1 MFRTQSVLFL
11 LLAGC
16 THIRPPEPAPP
27 ESGGPADCAPACDTL
42 RRLQCSGHQGSPGV
56 DEVYGTPD
64 DVSCTQACIELV
76 NADPTF
82 TLAQRCVAQ
91 ATSCPLAD
99 DCLARSE

>member
-1 MFRTQSVLFL
+1 
-11 LLAGC
+11 
-16 THIRPPEPAPP
+16 
-27 ESGGPADCAPACDTL
+27 
-42 RRLQCSGHQGSPGV
+42 V